1 MSLRLRI
8 ALLVIAVVTVVV
20 AVVGEWTYSAAESEL
35 IEEVDLELLG
45 RARTLVEPNRGAL
58 GFRAFDELPAPDEG
72 QEGRLGPG
80 VAFLEAVQRG
90 TWARVID
97 PDGIVIRQVGRP
109 FDAPIVV
116 GSLPAEGDR
125 APTLGDGEIEGA
137 RARVVTMPIGELGYV
152 QLARPLAEI
161 DQSLD
166 DLLGRIVLIG
176 LLAVAA
182 AGAVAWL
189 LAGSTVEPIRRLTS
203 ASERVAATGDFDH
216 PVDGAG
222 GAEVGRLAASF
233 NSMLA
238 ALGASR
244 RQQHQLVMD
253 ASHELRTPLASL
265 QTNVDVLRARPDLE
279 SEMRAA
285 IVDDLHAEIGE
296 LGALVAEL
304 VDLATD
310 VSEDEAA
317 APVELADLAAP
328 IVERIGRRT
337 GGSVALEVGRRA
349 VVEGR
354 PLALGRAIRNL
365 VENAVKFTP
374 AGSPVRVVVDGGTV
388 TVHDRGPGIP
398 EAEREQV
405 FERFHRVES
414 SRTLPGSG
422 LGLAIVRQV
431 AEAHG
436 GTAGAHTSPE
446 GGTAVGFTIPT
457 VDD

>member
-20 AVVGEWTYSAAESEL
+20 AVVGERTYAAAESEL
-35 IEEVDLELLG
+35 VEEVDLELLG
-45 RARTLVEPNRGAL
+45 RARGLDPGRGPAGLRAL
-58 GFRAFDELPAPDEG
+58 EDVLPPADGEDEARP
-72 QEGRLGPG
+72 GPG
-80 VAFLEAVQRG
+80 AGFVAAIQRG
-90 TWARVID
+90 TWARVVD
-97 PDGIVIRQVGRP
+97 PAGSVIREFGRS
-109 FDAPIVV
+109 FDAPIDLASFPTA
-116 GSLPAEGDR
+116 GQPPSLA
-125 APTLGDGEIEGA
+125 DGEIDGG
-137 RARVVTMPIGELGYV
+137 RARVATVSIGELGYI

-166 DLLGRIVLIG
+166 DLLGRILLIG
-176 LLAVAA
+176 LLAVTA

-189 LAGSTVEPIRRLTS
+189 LAGSAVEPIRRLTS

-265 QTNVDVLRARPDLE
+265 QTNVDVLHSRPDLDTD
-279 SEMRAA
+279 MRAA
-285 IVDDLHAEIGE
+285 IVADVHAEIGE
-296 LGALVAEL
+296 LSALVAEL

-310 VSEDEAA
+310 VREDEAA
-317 APVELADLAAP
+317 APVELAEVAAP
-328 IVERIGRRT
+328 IVERIDRRSAA
-337 GGSVALEVGRRA
+337 SVTLEVRERA

-365 VENAVKFTP
+365 VENAVKFGP
-374 AGSPVRVVVDGGTV
+374 AGSPVRVVVDGGAV
-388 TVHDRGPGIP
+388 TVHDQGPGIP
-398 EAEREQV
+398 DAERELV

-414 SRTLPGSG
+414 TRTLPGSG

-436 GTAGAHTSPE
+436 GTAGAGASPD
-446 GGTAVGFTIPT
+446 GGAAVGFTIPT